1 MGCCDSKERKDKDQ
15 KFYDESFDE
24 GSTKFEQDD
33 FKISLMKKTLQ
44 RREQD
49 KQTAQTNLE
58 MMKSNTIQNGQNKS
72 NNASF
77 LNNSN
82 NNIVNDLINCS
93 ERQNSNQKI
102 KNQGQCN
109 DQEEDIEERKSVA
122 NTEYHTPPHNPSE
135 IPLSYQDDSFMLDFQ
150 LNPQPKAY
158 MEFDPH
164 NRRTLIKSNFE
175 EQSDQLMRSGSVPIY
190 LKNSKAFIITNSG
203 QNFDLKQ
210 FLEETKQALETLQ
223 ETQQNLIND
232 KKNTPQEVKES
243 SSSISDSS
251 SDEEGSKSSISDSS
265 FESVKNVFDADF
277 DSEVNQPIGQN
288 NKQLEIKYFYQLD
301 DLQNLQVIS
310 AQQKKLKP
318 EQRWDYLNVEDML
331 TPKEQNIFN
340 QLKEYFIDFID
351 YPKKS
356 EISDH
361 YLLRFL
367 KAKKF
372 DLNITKKF
380 LETHLNW
387 RQAEKIDLI
396 FNDFR
401 LEECQQIKKY
411 YPHGLHFTDK
421 QGRPVYIERL
431 GKLNL
436 NKLFEVVTQ
445 ERLVKYYIQFYEK
458 IIKYV
463 FQQCTSAKGQQ
474 VDKMVVILD
483 CKDISLRVDQITSFL
498 KTAVSITKENYP
510 EILHKMYII
519 NTGMMVNLAWKGV
532 SLLLGEKTKKKISML
547 GSKFIHELEE
557 EIPKENIP
565 RYLGGKCTC
574 KTENCINENYGPCP

>member
-1 MGCCDSKERKDKDQ
+1 MGCCDSKERKDNDQ
-15 KFYDESFDE
+15 KFQEESFDE

-33 FKISLMKKTLQ
+33 FKISIMKKSLQ

-49 KQTAQTNLE
+49 KQTVQTNLE
-58 MMKSNTIQNGQNKS
+58 MMKSNTIKSKQIKS

-82 NNIVNDLINCS
+82 NNIVKDLINCS
-93 ERQNSNQKI
+93 ERQNSNQEMKRRGES
-102 KNQGQCN
+102 K
-109 DQEEDIEERKSVA
+109 DQDEDLEERKSVA
-122 NTEYHTPPHNPSE
+122 NTEYYTPPHNPSE
-135 IPLSYQDDSFMLDFQ
+135 IQLSYQDDSFMLDFQ

-158 MEFDPH
+158 MEFDP
-164 NRRTLIKSNFE
+164 NSRRTLIKSNFE

-203 QNFDLKQ
+203 QNFDMKQ

-223 ETQQNLIND
+223 ETQNILNND
-232 KKNTPQEVKES
+232 SKNTLQQEQES
-243 SSSISDSS
+243 SISISDSF
-251 SDEEGSKSSISDSS
+251 SDEERSKSSVNDSS
-265 FESVKNVFDADF
+265 FESVKNVFDAEF
-277 DSEVNQPIGQN
+277 DREVNQSIDQN
-288 NKQLEIKYFYQLD
+288 NKQQEIKYFYQLD
-301 DLQNLQVIS
+301 DLQNLLVIS

-318 EQRWDYLNVEDML
+318 EQRWDYLNIEDML
-331 TPKEQNIFN
+331 TPKEQNTFK
-340 QLKEYFIDFID
+340 QFKEYFIEFID

-372 DLNITKKF
+372 DLNISKKF
-380 LETHLNW
+380 LGTHLNW
-387 RQAEKIDLI
+387 RQLEQIDLI
-396 FNDFR
+396 FNDFK
-401 LEECQQIKKY
+401 LEECLQIKKY

-421 QGRPVYIERL
+421 LGRPVYIERL
-431 GKLNL
+431 GKLNI
-436 NKLFEVVTQ
+436 NKLFEAITQ
-445 ERLVKYYIQFYEK
+445 DRLVKYYIQFYEK

-483 CKDISLRVDQITSFL
+483 CKDIGLRVDQITSFL

-519 NTGMMVNLAWKGV
+519 NTGVMVNLAWKGV
-532 SLLLGEKTKKKISML
+532 SLLLGEKTKKKIVMF
-547 GSKFIHELEE
+547 GSKYIHELEE
-557 EIPKENIP
+557 DIPRENIP

-574 KTENCINENYGPCP
+574 KTENCINENYGP